1 MSNYEYTRMRL
12 DGGWKLDKTFI
23 VALLDE
29 LDRLQQASRWIP
41 VAERKPTVD
50 DCRRDSEGNL
60 IPFVMGCIN
69 GTLYG
74 LIHIHHF
81 ALNDYYT
88 DWQPIQL
95 LPIPPEGE

>member
-41 VAERKPTVD
+41 VSERLPDGCESVIGWD
-50 DCRRDSEGNL
+50 GEELAVIWWDSEG
-60 IPFVMGCIN
+60 G
-69 GTLYG
+69 
-74 LIHIHHF
+74 IHHP
-81 ALNDYYT
+81 NYT
-88 DWQPIQL
+88 IDSFVPTHWQP
-95 LPIPPEGE
+95 LPTPPEGE

>member
-41 VAERKPTVD
+41 VSERLPEDTTYVLVKDRFAPVAIGWYDGKRWYDTRSEDIETEATHWKP
-50 DCRRDSEGNL
+50 
-60 IPFVMGCIN
+60 
-69 GTLYG
+69 
-74 LIHIHHF
+74 
-81 ALNDYYT
+81 
-88 DWQPIQL
+88 
-95 LPIPPEGE
+95 LPTPPEGE